1 VSPSHDGDGASPLPR
16 SRYVTGPI
24 AYLDSSEIIP
34 GRLGQCFRE
43 GAAAVIIAGDPAVA
57 ELWQLLMAEPSTM
70 PWMASL
76 YQLAANL
83 LPHDDLTEALG
94 DVYYFKPGRHS
105 YIGRKIEIVA
115 DGETLVARPDRFDQ
129 PGGDQQ
135 MAVDLI
141 EKCWRFCSIIMQ
153 SLGPVAGGIAGSETP
168 FRAVVQRLKY
178 GKSQASHEALF
189 RMVRN
194 SLGPWGR
201 IGSAWRSRTSKTT
214 SAVACKAT
222 SNPSDATT

>member
-1 VSPSHDGDGASPLPR
+1 MSPSHDGDGASPLPR

-141 EKCWRFCSIIMQ
+141 EKCWRFCSIILIMIEATLRNG
-153 SLGPVAGGIAGSETP
+153 SSYFWRGPMILCGIAMTYSTP
-168 FRAVVQRLKY
+168 CVSHKLRSISSA
-178 GKSQASHEALF
+178 ASF
-189 RMVRN
+189 
-194 SLGPWGR
+194 P
-201 IGSAWRSRTSKTT
+201 I
-214 SAVACKAT
+214 
-222 SNPSDATT
+222 P